1 MLSTHEVKSI
11 IKVTTIKVVVAED
24 FDELYKHYSPALYG
38 ALNKMLK
45 NKGQAED
52 ALQNTF
58 IKIWL
63 HRESY
68 DVAKAGLFT
77 WMLNIARNEAIDVLR
92 SKRHRQANLTCFI
105 DVQELPDFKNPFVHL
120 DNIDIYKSLL
130 LLTPKDRN
138 ILELCYFRGF
148 TCEETAEILHIPCGT
163 VKTRMQHSYRKL
175 RTILKA
181 STFKDASLQI
191 RSSE

>member
-1 MLSTHEVKSI
+1 VLITNEAKCI
-11 IKVTTIKVVVAED
+11 ITITTFKVGDVGD
-24 FDELYKHYSPALYG
+24 FDELYKCYSPALYG
-38 ALNKMLK
+38 ALNKLLK
-45 NKGQAED
+45 NKEQAED

-58 IKIWL
+58 LKIWL

-68 DVAKAGLFT
+68 DVSKAGLFT

-92 SKRHRQANLTCFI
+92 SKRHRQANLTCSI
-105 DVQELPDFKNPFVHL
+105 DVQELPDCKNPFVHL
-120 DNIDIYKSLL
+120 DYMDIYKSLF

-138 ILELCYFRGF
+138 ILEFCFFRGF
-148 TCEETAEILHIPCGT
+148 TCEETAEILRMPCGT
-163 VKTRMQHSYRKL
+163 IKTRMQYSYRKL

-191 RSSE
+191 RNSE